1 MALLDALGA
10 RLVADG
16 VGTLGTT
23 IFLSFMP
30 PTPDAVVVIYEGRGN
45 GPEQTFGA
53 SVVAVER
60 PAVRIIARA
69 ARNDYVAARTLMESV
84 RASLGDIRGETISG
98 VNFQCVIATSDP
110 YPMRLDDK
118 ERAQMGLDFVAWVNP

>member
-16 VGTLGTT
+16 VGVLGTS
-23 IFLSFMP
+23 IFLGYMP
-30 PTPDAVVVIYEGRGN
+30 PTPDVCVAVYEARGN
-45 GPEQTFGA
+45 GPQQTFGP

-60 PAVRIIARA
+60 PLIRIIARA
-69 ARNDYVAARTLMESV
+69 ARNDYPAARTKAEAV

-98 VNFQCVIATSDP
+98 VNFQCVSPTSDLF
-110 YPMRLDDK
+110 PMRLDDK
-118 ERAQMGLDFVAWVNP
+118 ERALIALDFVAWLNP